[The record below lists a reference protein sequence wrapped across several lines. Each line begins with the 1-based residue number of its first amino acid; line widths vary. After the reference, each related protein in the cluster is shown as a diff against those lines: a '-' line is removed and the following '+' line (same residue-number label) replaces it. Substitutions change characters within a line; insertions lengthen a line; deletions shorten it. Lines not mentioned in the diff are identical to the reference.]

1 MEGEGERQRLRDR
14 ERESNR
20 DKKRDRNVSL
30 LCIYIEN
37 NKFESRD
44 QLEAI

>member
-20 DKKRDRNVSL
+20 DKKRDRNVSW

-37 NKFESRD
+37 NKFASRD